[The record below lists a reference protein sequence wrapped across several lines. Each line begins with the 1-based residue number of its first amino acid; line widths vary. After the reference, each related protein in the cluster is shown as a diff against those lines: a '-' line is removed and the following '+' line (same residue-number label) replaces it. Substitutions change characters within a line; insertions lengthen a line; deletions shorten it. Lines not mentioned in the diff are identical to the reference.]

1 MIVRKVSEIEGTDN
15 EVKAENWASRRILLK
30 KDGMGFSLH
39 ETILFPNTE
48 TLIWYR
54 NHLEAV
60 FCIEGEGEI
69 ELVPSGV
76 IHKLEPGV
84 VYALDQH
91 DKHLL
96 RARSRM
102 RMVCVFNPPLTGK
115 ETHDSEGVYPLVQDE
130 AA

>member
-1 MIVRKVSEIEGTDN
+1 MIVRKVSEIEGTAN
-15 EVKAENWASRRILLK
+15 EVATDNWASRRILLK

-39 ETILFPNTE
+39 ETIIFPGTE

-60 FCIEGEGEI
+60 FCVEGEGEI
-69 ELVPSGV
+69 EMVPSGV
-76 IHKLEPGV
+76 THQLEPGV
-84 VYALDQH
+84 IYALDQH

-115 ETHDSEGVYPLVQDE
+115 EVHDAEGVYPLVQDE